1 MPPVINFDAL
11 KALHDEAL
19 RGGNKSGAWFQFS
32 LNMMDAFPILTQQAT
47 RIASLEE
54 ALRDLVAQ
62 IELHTDCMDG
72 HRDLSP
78 DIDGDGVVERHEWLK
93 TCPGF
98 DVAAWLASGMRIPQE
113 S

>member
-72 HRDLSP
+72 RIDRVMLDEQMETAEALVGTWP
-78 DIDGDGVVERHEWLK
+78 DFKPDFPTHQEG
-93 TCPGF
+93 
-98 DVAAWLASGMRIPQE
+98 AAA
-113 S
+113 